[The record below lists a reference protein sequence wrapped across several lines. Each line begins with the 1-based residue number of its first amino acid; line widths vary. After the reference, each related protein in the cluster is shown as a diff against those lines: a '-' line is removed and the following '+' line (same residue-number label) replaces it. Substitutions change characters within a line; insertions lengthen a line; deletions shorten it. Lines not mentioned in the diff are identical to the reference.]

1 MRGKQIGWFG
11 RGSGM
16 FEEFRKLS
24 PKGKTMAVGTVALVA
39 LSIGLASYNFSG
51 RMAGEYLFQPAG
63 VESEEEGLVAIDAE
77 PIPLATPKTQLATG
91 LMELL
96 ANKSCAWIAEDDP
109 LCALGFTEDGF
120 TAYNGDIET
129 ACTVTFYEIAASE
142 NGRGGVWR
150 VTYPDGTAKDARFTF
165 TEDLAAGEYV
175 ISSWAFPNG
184 HQVYRSKA
192 ISGSSM
198 ME

>member
-1 MRGKQIGWFG
+1 MRGKQIGWFA

-24 PKGKTMAVGTVALVA
+24 PKGKAMAVGTVALVA

-63 VESEEEGLVAIDAE
+63 VESEEEGLIAAGAE

-96 ANKSCAWIAEDDP
+96 ANESCAWIAEDDP

-142 NGRGGVWR
+142 NGRSGVWR
-150 VTYPDGTAKDARFTF
+150 VTYPDGSAKDARFTF
-165 TEDLAAGEYV
+165 AEDLQAGEYV
-175 ISSWAFPNG
+175 ISSWAIPNE
-184 HQVYRSKA
+184 HQTYRTRA
-192 ISGSSM
+192 LGTGM
-198 ME
+198 LD

>member
-1 MRGKQIGWFG
+1 MKVYWKVDPDATVG
-11 RGSGM
+11 GS
-16 FEEFRKLS
+16 S
-24 PKGKTMAVGTVALVA
+24 
-39 LSIGLASYNFSG
+39 
-51 RMAGEYLFQPAG
+51 
-63 VESEEEGLVAIDAE
+63 
-77 PIPLATPKTQLATG
+77 
-91 LMELL
+91 
-96 ANKSCAWIAEDDP
+96 
-109 LCALGFTEDGF
+109 
-120 TAYNGDIET
+120 AYNGDIET
-129 ACTVTFYEIAASE
+129 ACTVIFYEIAASE
-142 NGRGGVWR
+142 NGRSGVWR

>member
-1 MRGKQIGWFG
+1 MKGKQIGWFA

-24 PKGKTMAVGTVALVA
+24 PKGKAMAVGTVALVV
-39 LSIGLASYNFSG
+39 LSIGLATYNFSG
-51 RMAGEYLFQPAG
+51 RMAGESLFQPDG
-63 VESEEEGLVAIDAE
+63 VESEEEGLVAVDAE

-96 ANKSCAWIAEDDP
+96 ANESCAWIAEDDP

-120 TAYNGDIET
+120 IAYNGDIET
-129 ACTVTFYEIAASE
+129 ACTVTFYEIAVSE
-142 NGRGGVWR
+142 NGRSGVWR

-165 TEDLAAGEYV
+165 TEDLQAGEYV
-175 ISSWAFPNG
+175 ISSWAFPNE
-184 HQVYRSKA
+184 HQVYRTKSLGHG
-192 ISGSSM
+192 IL
-198 ME
+198 E

>member
-24 PKGKTMAVGTVALVA
+24 PKGKAMAVGTVALVA
-39 LSIGLASYNFSG
+39 LSIGLAGYNFSG

-63 VESEEEGLVAIDAE
+63 VESEEEGLIAVDAE
-77 PIPLATPKTQLATG
+77 PILLATPKTQLATG

-96 ANKSCAWIAEDDP
+96 ANESCAWIAEDDP

-142 NGRGGVWR
+142 NGRSGVWR
-150 VTYPDGTAKDARFTF
+150 VTYPDGSAKDARFTF
-165 TEDLAAGEYV
+165 TEDLQAGEYV
-175 ISSWAFPNG
+175 ISSWAFPSG
-184 HQVYRSKA
+184 HQTYRTRA
-192 ISGSSM
+192 LGTGLLD
-198 ME
+198 

>member
-11 RGSGM
+11 RGSVM

-24 PKGKTMAVGTVALVA
+24 PKGKAMAVGTVALVA
-39 LSIGLASYNFSG
+39 LSIGLACFNYSG
-51 RMAGEYLFQPAG
+51 RLAGEDPFQIAG
-63 VESEEEGLVAIDAE
+63 VESEEEGLIAANAE

-96 ANKSCAWIAEDDP
+96 ANESCAWIAEDDP
-109 LCALGFTEDGF
+109 LRALGFTEDGF
-120 TAYNGDIET
+120 TAYNGDIATE
-129 ACTVTFYEIAASE
+129 CEVTFYEIAATE
-142 NGRGGVWR
+142 NGRSGVWR

-175 ISSWAFPNG
+175 ISSWAFPDG
-184 HQVYRSKA
+184 HQTYRTKA
-192 ISGSSM
+192 LGTGM
-198 ME
+198 HD